1 MTRPACTEASL
12 GSSSEQCNG
21 VQHGAPFFVFTMAVA
36 HEFGADI
43 RRRACPSLLRGRHVC
58 CGADAATNRHY
69 QILIYKT
76 VESARAR

>member
-1 MTRPACTEASL
+1 
-12 GSSSEQCNG
+12 
-21 VQHGAPFFVFTMAVA
+21 MAVA